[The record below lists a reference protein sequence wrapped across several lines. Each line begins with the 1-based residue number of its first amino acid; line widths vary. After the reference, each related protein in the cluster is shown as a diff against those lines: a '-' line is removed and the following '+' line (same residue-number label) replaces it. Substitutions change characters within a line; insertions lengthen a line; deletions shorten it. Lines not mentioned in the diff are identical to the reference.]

1 MDEPLVVRDQFRV
14 GRDERQRL
22 ACVGAVGI
30 RRPQVVPHVRGIERD
45 QEEQAERDDC
55 FVDAP
60 EGDVRARALE
70 VHERRD
76 RADQ

>member
-22 ACVGAVGI
+22 ACVGEVGI

-45 QEEQAERDDC
+45 QEEQAERDD
-55 FVDAP
+55 
-60 EGDVRARALE
+60 
-70 VHERRD
+70 
-76 RADQ
+76 